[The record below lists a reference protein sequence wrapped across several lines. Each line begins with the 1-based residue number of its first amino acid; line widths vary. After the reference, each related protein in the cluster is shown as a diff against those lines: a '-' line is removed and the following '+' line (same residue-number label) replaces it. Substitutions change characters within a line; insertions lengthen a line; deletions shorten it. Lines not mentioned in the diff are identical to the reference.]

1 MFGKSEKEWID
12 LKGIFTATEI
22 NQQPETWFKTV
33 QQIKKEKQEIKTFLD
48 KILTCE
54 DYDIILTGAGTSEY
68 VGNSVF
74 PYLNEKYN
82 FKVKSYATTDLVS
95 SPKKYLS
102 REKVTL
108 LVSYGRSGDSPES
121 VGALKVANTICH
133 NIYHLVITCNKDGAL
148 AKYANHSKNAYAI
161 NLTPETLDKS
171 FAMTSSYTN
180 MMLATILCFQLD
192 KIDEIEK
199 VVKEIIL
206 SSQKTLAKDWQDINQ
221 FVQQYDFK
229 RIVYLG
235 SNCLKGVAQESQ
247 LKMLELTQ
255 GAVTTMFDSPMGFRH
270 GPKSVVNDDTLT
282 VVYIS
287 DDTYTRKYE
296 IDLVKEMSK
305 QKKQNK
311 LLVVGNNIDMFKEMV
326 DICFDIKLPISVD
339 NFFLGLNYVI
349 YAQLIALFK
358 SIKVGIMPDDP
369 CPSGEVNRV
378 VQGVTIYDLK

>member
-22 NQQPETWFKTV
+22 NQQPATWFKTV
-33 QQIKKEKQEIKTFLD
+33 QQIKKEKQEIKTFLN

-121 VGALKVANTICH
+121 VGALKVANTICR

-161 NLTPETLDKS
+161 NLSPETLDKS

-180 MMLATILCFQLD
+180 MMLATILCFQLN

>member
-1 MFGKSEKEWID
+1 MFGKSEKEWTD

-22 NQQPETWFKTV
+22 NQQPATWFKTV
-33 QQIKKEKQEIKTFLD
+33 QQIKKEKQEIKTFLN

-82 FKVKSYATTDLVS
+82 FKVKSYATTNLVS

-287 DDTYTRKYE
+287 DDAYTRKYE

-311 LLVVGNNIDMFKEMV
+311 LLVVGSNIDMFKEMV

>member
-1 MFGKSEKEWID
+1 MFGKSEKEWTD

-22 NQQPETWFKTV
+22 NQQPATWFKTV
-33 QQIKKEKQEIKTFLD
+33 QQIKKEKQEIKTFLN

-287 DDTYTRKYE
+287 DDAYTRKYE

>member
-22 NQQPETWFKTV
+22 NQQPATWFKTV
-33 QQIKKEKQEIKTFLD
+33 QQIKKEKQEIKTFLN

-287 DDTYTRKYE
+287 DDAYTRKYE

-311 LLVVGNNIDMFKEMV
+311 LLVVGSNIDMFKEMV

>member
-22 NQQPETWFKTV
+22 NQQPATWFKTV
-33 QQIKKEKQEIKTFLD
+33 QQIKKEKQEIKTFLN

-161 NLTPETLDKS
+161 NLSPETLDKS

-180 MMLATILCFQLD
+180 MMLATILCFQLN

>member
-22 NQQPETWFKTV
+22 NQQPATWFKTV
-33 QQIKKEKQEIKTFLD
+33 QQIKKEKQEIKTFLN

>member
-22 NQQPETWFKTV
+22 NQQPATWFKTV
-33 QQIKKEKQEIKTFLD
+33 QQIKKEKQEIKTFLN

-121 VGALKVANTICH
+121 VGALKVSNTICR

-161 NLTPETLDKS
+161 NLSPETLDKS

-180 MMLATILCFQLD
+180 MMLATILCFQLN

-287 DDTYTRKYE
+287 DDAYTRKYE

-311 LLVVGNNIDMFKEMV
+311 LLVVGSNIDMFKEMV

>member
-22 NQQPETWFKTV
+22 NQQPATWFKTV
-33 QQIKKEKQEIKTFLD
+33 QQIKKEKQEIKTFLN

-121 VGALKVANTICH
+121 VGALKVANTICR

-161 NLTPETLDKS
+161 NLSPETLDKS

-287 DDTYTRKYE
+287 DDAYTRKYE

>member
-22 NQQPETWFKTV
+22 NQQPATWFKTV
-33 QQIKKEKQEIKTFLD
+33 QQIKKEKQEIKTFLN

-161 NLTPETLDKS
+161 NLSPETLDKS

>member
-1 MFGKSEKEWID
+1 MFGKSEKEWTD

-22 NQQPETWFKTV
+22 NQQPATWFKTV
-33 QQIKKEKQEIKTFLD
+33 QQIKKEKQEIKTFLN

>member
-22 NQQPETWFKTV
+22 NQQPATWFKTV
-33 QQIKKEKQEIKTFLD
+33 QQIKKEKQEIKTFLN

-180 MMLATILCFQLD
+180 MMLATILCFQLN

>member
-22 NQQPETWFKTV
+22 NQQPATWFKTV
-33 QQIKKEKQEIKTFLD
+33 QQIKKEKQEIKTFLN

-161 NLTPETLDKS
+161 NLSPETLDKS

-180 MMLATILCFQLD
+180 MMLATILCFQLN

-287 DDTYTRKYE
+287 DDAYTRKYE

-311 LLVVGNNIDMFKEMV
+311 LLVVGSNIDMFKEMV